1 MPLILRLFR
10 SMLCSI
16 TDTNHIGPCGKRSF
30 SFFSIL
36 LLAVAALSGCAT
48 ENLDEVRA
56 AQPIRTATFD
66 TPYDTLAACVKQR
79 VERDLWIFGEP
90 SVHWKREKDRSLIRV
105 YALYARTTLFDVAFE
120 QTHSDRTSVEYRQGI
135 DGYGIRDQT
144 WGIIVSCNQQGL
156 TSQSK

>member
-10 SMLCSI
+10 RISVLCSV
-16 TDTNHIGPCGKRSF
+16 TNSVGPFGKRSF
-30 SFFSIL
+30 PVFSIF

-56 AQPIRTATFD
+56 AKPNRTATFE

-79 VERDLWIFGEP
+79 AERDLWIFGEP

-105 YALYARTTLFDVAFE
+105 YALYSRTTLFDVTFE
-120 QTHSDRTSVEYRQGI
+120 QTQSDRTTVEYRQGI

-156 TSQSK
+156 APVN